1 MLSISTIPEALAELE
16 KQTGRTWTDSE
27 LFDVATKHGIEL
39 HAAAPIAAQVIVQEF
54 VIGKG
59 LQNKFNGM
67 PIRNGGLAVLFP
79 WQVGQVW
86 VSGETLT
93 RHPSNFD
100 EVEGEYRF
108 FLDYVRVT
116 REQVRIKS
124 DTLKKILTIWKN
136 AQAGR
141 WIKDDSAPR
150 GMRYQIG
157 PDWMFPQPL
166 EAPVETP
173 VAPPEVVKRGITKQR
188 VIAAFEGLHFNAA
201 QWSKALADVPKWLE
215 SSRVMKG
222 NKRTSALWNPVQ
234 IAIALYDKDISIK
247 KLDAVFVGLSDW
259 IDEWQAARDYCRD

>member
-1 MLSISTIPEALAELE
+1 MLAISTIPEALAELE

-27 LFDVATKHGIEL
+27 LFDVATMHGIRL
-39 HAAAPIAAQVIVQEF
+39 HAAAPITAEVIVQEF
-54 VIGKG
+54 VVGKG

-86 VSGETLT
+86 ISGETLT

-100 EVEGEYRF
+100 EVEDEYRF
-108 FLDYVRVT
+108 FTDPVRVT

-124 DTLKKILTIWKN
+124 DTLKKILMIWKN
-136 AQAGR
+136 SQAGR
-141 WIKDDSAPR
+141 WIKDDSAPG
-150 GMRYQIG
+150 GMCYQIG
-157 PDWMFPQPL
+157 PAWMFPQSSV
-166 EAPVETP
+166 EAPG
-173 VAPPEVVKRGITKQR
+173 APSEVVKGITKQR
-188 VIAAFEGLHFNAA
+188 VIEAFEGLHFNAA

-222 NKRTSALWNPVQ
+222 NKTNSALWNPAL
-234 IAIALYDKDISIK
+234 IAAALYDKKISIK

-259 IDEWQAARDYCRD
+259 IDEWQAAREFCN